1 VWSQIAC
8 ARHLSYKLSRPR
20 LSGLFVVAQTITC
33 ALHQRK
39 KAPQGL
45 CVLWSRVTKST
56 RHFLCLRGLSTR
68 EASRHDPLIAR
79 CGIAERYACGL
90 HKSTKSR
97 AGGIY
102 IVVTNSFSPP
112 LKAFATRLVVLRALK
127 TSLRLAPTQKSAA
140 GRFFL
145 LWCTR
150 QDSNPE

>member
-1 VWSQIAC
+1 MLVISRTI
-8 ARHLSYKLSRPR
+8 SRPR
-20 LSGLFVVAQTITC
+20 LSSLFWWTNYTC

-97 AGGIY
+97 AGGIFVSFVHPPGFEPR
-102 IVVTNSFSPP
+102 ITDPKSVVISI
-112 LKAFATRLVVLRALK
+112 
-127 TSLRLAPTQKSAA
+127 SLRVLLHFKRLSAC
-140 GRFFL
+140 RL
-145 LWCTR
+145 CHRTTIL
-150 QDSNPE
+150 